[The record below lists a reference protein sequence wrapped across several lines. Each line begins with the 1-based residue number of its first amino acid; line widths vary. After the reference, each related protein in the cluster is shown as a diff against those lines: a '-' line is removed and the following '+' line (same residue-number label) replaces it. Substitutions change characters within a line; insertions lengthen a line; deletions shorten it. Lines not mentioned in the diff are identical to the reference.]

1 MQLIL
6 KHHKD
11 GIIVLVIVVI
21 ITCIGELFKAL
32 RK

>member
-11 GIIVLVIVVI
+11 GIIVLLIVVVI
-21 ITCIGELFKAL
+21 SCISQLLKAFK
-32 RK
+32 K